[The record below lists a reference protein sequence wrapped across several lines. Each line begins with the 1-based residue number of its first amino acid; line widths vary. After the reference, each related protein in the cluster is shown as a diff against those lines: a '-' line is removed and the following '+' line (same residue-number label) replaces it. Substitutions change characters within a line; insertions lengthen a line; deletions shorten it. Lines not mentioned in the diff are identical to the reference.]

1 MDSDTDSLKISARK
15 DILLNP
21 AVLYLSG
28 QTIVAED
35 DPSTPLYVLSTD
47 IRSIPNKNSSV
58 KLERVESADNEAE
71 KSESPPQKRRQ
82 HLFYLVHPEHAQ
94 YRTDIPARYY
104 ITSAVPETVGNIRLE
119 ISEARLQK
127 PSFKAL
133 LSAGKTAS
141 DRPLFNE
148 GAHQLV
154 LFDIQPS
161 GKAGLGSTA
170 YKWGDF
176 KGGQVAAEGEE
187 DGRYYLRITK
197 GMPQDLR
204 DALVATW
211 LLRLWCETAESKEAK
226 REFYESMTS
235 PEAYRESM
243 DGYVKRQCIL
253 M

>member
-1 MDSDTDSLKISARK
+1 MDSDTESLKKPVEK
-15 DILLNP
+15 DILLDP
-21 AVLYLSG
+21 AVLFLSD
-28 QTIVAED
+28 QSVVAED
-35 DPSTPLYVLSTD
+35 DPSTPLYTLSTD

-58 KLERVESADNEAE
+58 KLERVENESNKVE
-71 KSESPPQKRRQ
+71 GSGTTPQQRRQ

-104 ITSAVPETVGNIRLE
+104 ITAVVPETVGNIRLE
-119 ISEARLQK
+119 ATEARLQK

-148 GAHQLV
+148 GAQQLV
-154 LFDIQPS
+154 LFDIQPR

-170 YKWGDF
+170 YKWADS
-176 KGGQVAAEGEE
+176 KGGQVALEGKE
-187 DGRYYLRITK
+187 DGRFYLKITN
-197 GMPQDLR
+197 GVPQDVR
-204 DALVATW
+204 EALVATW
-211 LLRLWCETAESKEAK
+211 LLRLWYDTAESKEAK
-226 REFYESMTS
+226 REFFESMTS
-235 PEAYRESM
+235 PETYREAM